1 MSGPRPMLG
10 CATAQ
15 PFTAEAPPGPALLRV
30 AGLCRSH
37 GTRKALSD
45 LSFEVA
51 RGEIFGFLGPNGAGK
66 TTAFQVLTGL
76 SHADSGRVYLDGC
89 ALSPLSFAYRV
100 GLGVVFQRAS
110 LDGKLSARENLDLA
124 ASLYGLARPERERRA
139 AHLLDVVGLLER
151 ADEPV
156 EHLSEGMKRRLEVI
170 RALIHG
176 PKLLVMDEPT
186 QGLDEGSFQ
195 RTWELL
201 LSLRKS
207 ERLTI
212 LLATHR
218 ADEAERCD
226 RLAILSSGKLVACG
240 TPDALKS
247 RVGGDVITVEA
258 EDAATLAAEI
268 AGRFAVSPVLAE
280 GKVMFESLRAH
291 ELIPRLVEA
300 FPAGRLRS
308 VAMRRPTLADAF
320 LKLTGTAL
328 AEASPFFEEEKEP

>member
-1 MSGPRPMLG
+1 MLECAPARPV
-10 CATAQ
+10 
-15 PFTAEAPPGPALLRV
+15 TAEIPPGPALLRV
-30 AGLCRSH
+30 AQLCRNH
-37 GTRKALSD
+37 GTRKALSE

-66 TTAFQVLTGL
+66 TTTFEVLAGL
-76 SHADSGRVYLDGC
+76 SPADSGHVYLDGR

-110 LDGKLSARENLDLA
+110 LDGKLSARENLDLS
-124 ASLYGLARPERERRA
+124 ASLYGMARPERERRS
-139 AHLLDVVGLLER
+139 AHLLEVVGLLNR
-151 ADEPV
+151 AGEPV
-156 EHLSEGMKRRLEVI
+156 EHLSEGMKRRLELI

-176 PKLLVMDEPT
+176 PRLLVMDEPT

-195 RTWELL
+195 RLWKLL

-226 RLAILSSGKLVACG
+226 RLAVLCSGRLVTCG

-247 RVGGDVITVEA
+247 RVGGDVITVDA
-258 EDAATLAAEI
+258 EDTPTLAAEI

-280 GKVMFESLRAH
+280 GKVVFESQRAH

-320 LKLTGTAL
+320 LKLTGTSL
-328 AEASPFFEEEKEP
+328 SEASPALEKGEP